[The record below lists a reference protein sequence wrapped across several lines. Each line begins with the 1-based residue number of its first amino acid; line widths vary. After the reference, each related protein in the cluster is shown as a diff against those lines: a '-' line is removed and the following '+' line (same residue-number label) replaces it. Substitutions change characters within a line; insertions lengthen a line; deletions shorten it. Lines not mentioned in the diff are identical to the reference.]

1 MNDYKIGILSVLI
14 YLYILVSQIFAAYYW
29 YEYAQNH
36 GFLSSLFIGPIVG
49 EIKGLLFLFFEL
61 I

>member
-14 YLYILVSQIFAAYYW
+14 YLYILVSQIFAAYFW
-29 YEYAQNH
+29 YEFAQDH
-36 GFLSSLFIGPIVG
+36 GFLSTLFIGPIVG
-49 EIKGLLFLFFEL
+49 EIKGLLFPFF

>member
-1 MNDYKIGILSVLI
+1 MGDKANIFYVLLTS
-14 YLYILVSQIFAAYYW
+14 YVLVAQFFTAYYW
-29 YEYAQNH
+29 YEYAQDH

-49 EIKGLLFLFFEL
+49 EIKGLLFPFFEL

>member
-1 MNDYKIGILSVLI
+1 MTEETRRYPLYAVLLYLLVAQI
-14 YLYILVSQIFAAYYW
+14 YAAYYY
-29 YEYAQNH
+29 YEFSQDH

-49 EIKGLLFLFFEL
+49 EIKGLLFPFF

>member
-1 MNDYKIGILSVLI
+1 MIIEQGIFSVI
-14 YLYILVSQIFAAYYW
+14 NISIHISSSNICCILLV
-29 YEYAQNH
+29 EYAQDH

-49 EIKGLLFLFFEL
+49 EIKGLLFPFF

>member
-1 MNDYKIGILSVLI
+1 MNNYKIGIFSVLI
-14 YLYILVSQIFAAYYW
+14 YLYILVSQIFATYYW

-36 GFLSSLFIGPIVG
+36 GFLLFLFIGRTVG
-49 EIKGLLFLFFEL
+49 ESKGLLFPFF

>member
-1 MNDYKIGILSVLI
+1 MGDRANIFYVLLI
-14 YLYILVSQIFAAYYW
+14 SYVLVAQFFTAYYW
-29 YEYAQNH
+29 YEYAQDH

-49 EIKGLLFLFFEL
+49 EIKGLLFPFFEL

>member
-14 YLYILVSQIFAAYYW
+14 YLYILVSQIFAAYFW
-29 YEYAQNH
+29 YEYAQDH
-36 GFLSSLFIGPIVG
+36 GFLSTLFIGPIIG
-49 EIKGLLFLFFEL
+49 EIKGLLFPFF